1 MRRAPVHLAQTGY
14 SKCMA
19 RTVEEI
25 MTTNPRTVNVD
36 ATVLEA
42 AQVMRDNDI
51 GDVIVVEDG
60 QVTGIVTDR
69 DIAVRAVADGREPEP
84 TSVREIATT
93 GIQAIEPDA
102 SVDDALRMMRE
113 HDIRRLPVVKN
124 GRPVGILSLGDLAV
138 EREPDSTLADISAAA
153 PDQ

>member
-1 MRRAPVHLAQTGY
+1 MT
-14 SKCMA
+14 

-36 ATVLEA
+36 DPVRQA
-42 AQVMRDNDI
+42 AQVMRENDI

-60 QVTGIVTDR
+60 QVIGIVTDR
-69 DIAVRAVADGREPEP
+69 DIAVRAVAEGREAESA
-84 TSVREIATT
+84 TVGDIATT

-124 GRPVGILSLGDLAV
+124 GRPVGIISLGDLAV
-138 EREPDSTLADISAAA
+138 EREPESTLADISAAA
-153 PDQ
+153 PDE

>member
-1 MRRAPVHLAQTGY
+1 
-14 SKCMA
+14 MA

-25 MTTNPRTVNVD
+25 MTTNPRTVKVGDSARD
-36 ATVLEA
+36 AA
-42 AQVMRDNDI
+42 RVMSDNDI
-51 GDVIVVEDG
+51 GDAVVVDDG

-69 DIAVRAVADGREPEP
+69 DIVVRAVAEGRDPES
-84 TSVREIATT
+84 TTVGDIATT
-93 GIQAIEPDA
+93 GIQAIEPEA
-102 SVDDALRMMRE
+102 SVDDALRMMRK

-124 GRPVGILSLGDLAV
+124 GGPVGIVSLGDLAV

>member
-1 MRRAPVHLAQTGY
+1 
-14 SKCMA
+14 MA
-19 RTVEEI
+19 RTVEQI

-36 ATVLEA
+36 DTVLQA
-42 AQVMRDNDI
+42 AQLMRDNDI
-51 GDVIVVEDG
+51 GDVIVVNDG

-69 DIAVRAVADGREPEP
+69 DIAVRAVAEGRDPEP
-84 TSVREIATT
+84 TTVGDIATT
-93 GIQAIEPDA
+93 GVQAIEPDA

-124 GRPVGILSLGDLAV
+124 GRPVGIVSLGDLAV

>member
-1 MRRAPVHLAQTGY
+1 
-14 SKCMA
+14 MA

-36 ATVLEA
+36 DTVLQA

-69 DIAVRAVADGREPEP
+69 DIAVRAAAEGRDLGS
-84 TSVREIATT
+84 TTVGEIATT
-93 GIQAIEPDA
+93 GVQAIEPDA
-102 SVDDALRMMRE
+102 SVDEVLRMMRE
-113 HDIRRLPVVKN
+113 HDIRRLPIVKN
-124 GRPVGILSLGDLAV
+124 GRPVGIVSLGDLAV

>member
-1 MRRAPVHLAQTGY
+1 M
-14 SKCMA
+14 S

-25 MTTNPRTVNVD
+25 MTTTTRTVNVD
-36 ATVLEA
+36 DSVQDA
-42 AQVMRDNDI
+42 ARVMKENDI
-51 GDVIVVEDG
+51 GDVVVVEDG
-60 QVTGIVTDR
+60 QVSGILTDR
-69 DIAVRAVADGREPEP
+69 DIAVRAVAEGRDASSAE
-84 TSVREIATT
+84 VREICTT
-93 GIQAIEPDA
+93 GIEAIEPDA

-124 GRPVGILSLGDLAV
+124 GRPVGIISLGDLAV